1 MDLKYQKAELKRRIK
16 QEEKVLSEEEELLE
30 KKIAKLKKETE
41 DASNT
46 QFAGGCL
53 VYVLIIGLL
62 SILGWWEDGDRGA
75 IPASVTGLIICIF
88 LSLVFF
94 QKIYQRKR
102 KRAN

>member
-1 MDLKYQKAELKRRIK
+1 M
-16 QEEKVLSEEEELLE
+16 LE

-75 IPASVTGLIICIF
+75 IPASVIGLIICIF
-88 LSLVFF
+88 LSLAGFSRRF
-94 QKIYQRKR
+94 LSEKEKEQIDELKGLESRLEKTKRFRKTD
-102 KRAN
+102 